1 VKIALVSL
9 TLATILAAAVSSAL
23 AGDPGTTKGII
34 DISKPERPAD
44 AVTLVG
50 PDGYHLVPEGEKPT
64 KWVFADG
71 ILTAS
76 PVWDSVLTK
85 ESYEDFRM
93 HVEFNVN
100 EVKDAKDPEADGNS
114 GIYIQQRYEIQILNS
129 FGVPAADYKPS
140 YCGSI
145 YRQKRPDR
153 FVCKKAGEWQSF
165 DFVFRAA
172 RFDGEKKTENARI
185 TVYQNGELIHDDY
198 SITGKTGVGE
208 KEGPE
213 PRPVKLQG
221 HHNPVR
227 FRNVWIQKLT
237 LDAKAAQPAATAAT
251 VSAAEKTAAQQG
263 KPLPRVLLIGDSIC
277 GGYQK
282 VVKQQLA
289 GKADVVVIPG
299 NGEYT
304 GTGIKKLDEWLGD
317 GKWDAIHFNWG
328 LWDMYGW
335 EYAKEDRS
343 PATYQKRLEAL
354 VLRLEKTGAKLIWAT
369 TTPVC
374 PAAETTML
382 KRFKTELRIAPDIER
397 QYLDAAQQVMQK
409 HTIRI
414 DDLHALMA
422 PELSKHAAGPDNVH
436 FTGAGYGILG
446 KQVAVSILAA
456 LAERPAAT
464 TASVGMM
471 QEDFLKL
478 KFGMFIHFN
487 MATYK
492 GVQWVAG
499 YHSPADFN
507 PGGKIDTDA
516 WADAAVSAGMKYA
529 VLTAKHVAGFCLWDS
544 KYTTYDVMNPAC
556 PYQQDL
562 VAQFIKSFKSRG
574 LKVGLYY
581 CWRNPGFKQ
590 DFKVLPPEC
599 DPATHSAQEQN
610 DFQKKQLTELIEKYP
625 DVFYIWNDG
634 LDPTIMPAAEALA
647 FIRGLGPDLLASS
660 NWWDWAKKGSPYA
673 DIAVKE
679 MRHFPEANTAPGETC
694 WCLEQ
699 GWFWKEGASP
709 NTATQ
714 VVDLLTTVNAR
725 NSNFLLNVSPDK
737 QGRFEAASV
746 KVLGEVGELLKAK
759 AAGQP

>member
-1 VKIALVSL
+1 
-9 TLATILAAAVSSAL
+9 
-23 AGDPGTTKGII
+23 
-34 DISKPERPAD
+34 
-44 AVTLVG
+44 
-50 PDGYHLVPEGEKPT
+50 
-64 KWVFADG
+64 
-71 ILTAS
+71 
-76 PVWDSVLTK
+76 
-85 ESYEDFRM
+85 
-93 HVEFNVN
+93 
-100 EVKDAKDPEADGNS
+100 
-114 GIYIQQRYEIQILNS
+114 
-129 FGVPAADYKPS
+129 
-140 YCGSI
+140 
-145 YRQKRPDR
+145 
-153 FVCKKAGEWQSF
+153 
-165 DFVFRAA
+165 
-172 RFDGEKKTENARI
+172 
-185 TVYQNGELIHDDY
+185 
-198 SITGKTGVGE
+198 
-208 KEGPE
+208 
-213 PRPVKLQG
+213 
-221 HHNPVR
+221 
-227 FRNVWIQKLT
+227 
-237 LDAKAAQPAATAAT
+237 
-251 VSAAEKTAAQQG
+251 
-263 KPLPRVLLIGDSIC
+263 
-277 GGYQK
+277 
-282 VVKQQLA
+282 
-289 GKADVVVIPG
+289 
-299 NGEYT
+299 
-304 GTGIKKLDEWLGD
+304 
-317 GKWDAIHFNWG
+317 
-328 LWDMYGW
+328 
-335 EYAKEDRS
+335 
-343 PATYQKRLEAL
+343 
-354 VLRLEKTGAKLIWAT
+354 
-369 TTPVC
+369 
-374 PAAETTML
+374 ML
-382 KRFKTELRIAPDIER
+382 KRFTTELRIAPDTER
-397 QYLDAAQQVMQK
+397 QYLDAALQVMQK

-422 PELSKHAAGPDNVH
+422 PELKKYAAGPDNVH
-436 FTGAGYGILG
+436 FTGAGYGMLG
-446 KQVAVSILAA
+446 KQVAASILTA
-456 LAERPAAT
+456 LADHPASAT
-464 TASVGMM
+464 DTSVTAL
-471 QEDFLKL
+471 QQDFLKL

-544 KYTTYDVMNPAC
+544 AYTTYDVMNPAC

-610 DFQKKQLTELIEKYP
+610 EFQKKQLTELIEKYP

-660 NWWDWAKKGSPYA
+660 NWWDWAKKGTPYA

-709 NTATQ
+709 KTAKE
-714 VVDLLTTVNAR
+714 VVDLLATVNGR
-725 NSNFLLNVSPDK
+725 NSNFLLNVGPDK

-759 AAGQP
+759 AAGKP